1 MNLSKNIGP
10 QKLIKIGGFPKL
22 SLFFFLFGFFFF
34 FFVRNINA
42 QTIKDYDCK
51 ENPDDYHSLRPAPGD
66 PCYQKY
72 ADLSYMCAN
81 TMVIKDKIEV
91 SPYSGGSCTYSGT
104 TIKCNFRIPRTIFVS
119 VDPSEAELPIMG
131 NTEDVIPHASDSGEI
146 SDLQKINDYLSWYL
160 NGVTNRAEYPPTSTD
175 TKIKYTPILNTFL
188 INVSGLSKNDLD
200 PEAKT
205 IDKLISYSSPINR
218 LLPFNIQIEQRRK
231 IVASAKKYMH
241 NQVVGCT
248 YGIPGFSSIPGPC
261 YQFTGPFSGIFNFLS
276 GRDDKRL
283 TEWANHKP
291 PLSSDSK
298 YKGKDFSSYY
308 IDYRKWR
315 GDFCFEAKI
324 PDGIPYI
331 GGLKFFYCGDNL
343 LAANFWSTLF
353 PNIPFA
359 STEDRKGKILVSKPN
374 PQTGEVEA
382 TDITWE
388 KGEGK
393 DWETLYFPHMQE
405 ATGLAALLQKTY
417 ISKGDKGK
425 GGSSIAAEPPLISP
439 GCTILKTRTNAGDS
453 LMPIEKKATMAKLT
467 YVANFSCTFSTFDLD
482 PSCEKTAVFSTAVAV
497 RTPLVDEAWTRLVS
511 GSSSIFRKIFP
522 KLNSGGLGNI
532 IDFPAQTKATYSVS
546 GDTKDVTP
554 TEAEVYINHVGGIS
568 EYFLKGIQTMLRPKG
583 YGENVEFANPKSP
596 SGAVNC
602 NQAASPIEIPGI
614 LNREATYQLALN
626 WIGGQTGNK
635 VLECYYDVVNR
646 ALAAGIHPGFAL
658 IVWLNES
665 NASNYS
671 LSEQDFGINDKSI
684 LKNFNKQIER
694 FLGIPGSNVYT
705 SCANESFWSNKMEAF
720 LYMFRTGNCVKAG
733 NDLGK
738 EYYELIQT
746 EWAWENPGCPFPSYP
761 TENTCP

>member
-1 MNLSKNIGP
+1 MNLSLNTSFTKAAKEKHIL
-10 QKLIKIGGFPKL
+10 KLCF
-22 SLFFFLFGFFFF
+22 SLFSFFFIF
-34 FFVRNINA
+34 LLSIQNINA
-42 QTIKDYDCK
+42 QAIKDYDCK

-81 TMVIKDKIEV
+81 TMVIKDKIEA
-91 SPYSGGSCTYSGT
+91 SPHSGGSCTYSGSEINCT
-104 TIKCNFRIPRTIFVS
+104 FRIPRTIFVS
-119 VDPSEAELPIMG
+119 VDPSEAELSIMG
-131 NTEDVIPHASDSGEI
+131 NTEDVVPNATSGGEL
-146 SDLQKINDYLSWYL
+146 SDLQKVNDYLSWYL
-160 NGVTNRAEYPPTSTD
+160 NGVTNKAEYPSTGTD
-175 TKIKYTPILNTFL
+175 SKIKFTKFLNFVL
-188 INVSGLSKNDLD
+188 VSKNDVD

-205 IDKLISYSSPINR
+205 IDKLVSYSSPINR
-218 LLPFNIQIEQRRK
+218 LLPFNTQIDQRRK

-241 NQVVGCT
+241 NQIVGCT
-248 YGIPGFSSIPGPC
+248 YGLAGSSNIPGPC
-261 YQFTGPFSGIFNFLS
+261 YEFSGPLSGIFNFLAS
-276 GRDDKRL
+276 KTERRL
-283 TEWANHKP
+283 TAWSSSAHKP
-291 PLSSDSK
+291 PLTSDSK
-298 YKGKDFSSYY
+298 YKDKEFSTYY
-308 IDYRKWR
+308 VDYRKWR
-315 GDFCFEAKI
+315 GDYCFDIEI
-324 PDGIPYI
+324 PQIVPFI
-331 GGLKFFYCGDNL
+331 GGLNFIFCGDSP
-343 LAANFWSTLF
+343 LAANFWSALF

-359 STEDRKGKILVSKPN
+359 STEDRKGKIIVSKPN

-405 ATGLAALLQKTY
+405 AAGLAALLQKTY
-417 ISKGDKGK
+417 ISKGEKEK
-425 GGSSIAAEPPLISP
+425 GGSSIAPEPPLISP
-439 GCTILKTRTNAGDS
+439 RCTILKTRTNAGDS

-467 YVANFSCTFSTFDLD
+467 YIANFDCSFSTFDLD

-497 RTPLVDEAWTRLVS
+497 RTPLVDDVWTRLVS
-511 GSSSIFRKIFP
+511 GSSSVFRKIFP

-532 IDFPAQTKATYSVS
+532 IDLPAETKATYSVS
-546 GDTKDVTP
+546 GDTKDVSP
-554 TEAEVYINHVGGIS
+554 TEAKIYINHVGGIS
-568 EYFLKGIQTMLRPKG
+568 EYFLKGIQAMLRPKG
-583 YGENVEFANPKSP
+583 YGESVVFANPKSP

-658 IVWLNES
+658 IIWLNES

-671 LSEQDFGINDKSI
+671 LSEQDFGINDSSI
-684 LKNFNKQIER
+684 LKDFNKQIER
-694 FLGIPGSNVYT
+694 FLGIPGSNTYT
-705 SCANESFWSNKMEAF
+705 SCASKSIWSNRMEAF